1 MLTRNTIKIMKRN
14 VILIA
19 LLAFAVACSGPADK
33 KSELAKLKKQHDE
46 LAVKIKTLESELS
59 TTGEVV
65 VKNLVNV
72 VVTEAKPVEFNH
84 YIEVQGKVD
93 GEDNIAVSSQMPG
106 AITAV
111 YVKEGQSVRK
121 GQVLAQI
128 DNSVMLQQLANMEQQ
143 LAFVTNLYNKQK
155 ALWDQKIGSEVQFL
169 TAKNNKEGLEKNLDA
184 LKDQLEMTKIKSPIN
199 GSVEEVNL
207 KVGQMASPGLPAVRV
222 VNFNSVKVVAEMAEA
237 YTSKIEP
244 GNKVVIYFP
253 DLKSEISSEISFTSK
268 YINPVNRT
276 FITEVKL
283 APGEIEYRANM
294 IAVVK
299 INDYQ
304 NTAAFTV
311 PITLIRESPKGN
323 FIYVA
328 RQEDGYLV
336 ARRLPVTIG
345 RTYNGLAELLTGVTT
360 GEKIITTGFNNLM
373 DGQFILAGK

>member
-14 VILIA
+14 VILVA

-46 LAVKIKTLESELS
+46 LAVKIKTLESELN

-93 GEDNIAVSSQMPG
+93 GEDNIAVSAQMPG

-128 DNSVMLQQLANMEQQ
+128 DNSVMQQQLANMEQQ

-169 TAKNNKEGLEKNLDA
+169 TAKNNKESLEKNLDA

-222 VNFNSVKVVAEMAEA
+222 VNFNTVKVVAEMAEA